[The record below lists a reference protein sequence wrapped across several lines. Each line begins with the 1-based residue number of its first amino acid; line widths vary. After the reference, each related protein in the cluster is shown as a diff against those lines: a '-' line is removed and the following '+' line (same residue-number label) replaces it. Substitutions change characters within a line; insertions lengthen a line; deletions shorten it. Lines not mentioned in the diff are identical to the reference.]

1 MLNQLKNIGLS
12 ENEAKVY
19 LAMLELGPATM
30 LEISAKAG
38 INRPTAYVQ
47 VEALKKLGLVSTQTK
62 GKKQL
67 FMAESP
73 EQLESVLDSKNRELE
88 QKKGELGK
96 VLPELLTLFNL
107 GDAKPEVRFFEGKE
121 GLLRMEEEFLKAKEK
136 NMIGIMS
143 LDDVLN
149 VFPESSDSYTKRRIK
164 KGIHTRSI
172 YTYSKG
178 PIFKDSD
185 PATLRES
192 KFISPEKL
200 PFNVDITVYDDI
212 VAIAALRGRVSG
224 AMIRHQE
231 IANSFKNFL
240 NLIWNFADKL

>member
-19 LAMLELGPATM
+19 LAMLELGSATM

-47 VEALKKLGLVSTQTK
+47 VESLKKLGLVSTQTK

-73 EQLESVLDSKNRELE
+73 EQLESVLENKNIELE
-88 QKKGELGK
+88 QKRNELGK
-96 VLPELLTLFNL
+96 FLPELLTMFSL
-107 GDAKPEVRFFEGKE
+107 GDNKPEVRFFEGKE
-121 GLLRMEEEFLKAKEK
+121 GLMRMDEEFLKSKEK
-136 NMIGIMS
+136 KIIGIMS

-164 KGIHTRSI
+164 KGIHSRSI

-178 PIFKDSD
+178 PVLKENDSNM
-185 PATLRES
+185 LREA
-192 KFISPEKL
+192 KYIPPEKL
-200 PFNVDITVYDDI
+200 PFNVDITVYDDS
-212 VAIAALRGRVSG
+212 VAIAALRGKISG
-224 AMIRHQE
+224 TIIKHQE

-240 NLIWNFADKL
+240 NLIWNLADKI

>member
-47 VEALKKLGLVSTQTK
+47 VEALKKLGLVSAQTK
-62 GKKQL
+62 GKKKL

-73 EQLESVLDSKNRELE
+73 DQLEFVLEKKNVELE
-88 QKKGELGK
+88 QKKSELEK
-96 VLPELLTLFNL
+96 LLPELLTMFSL
-107 GDAKPEVRFFEGKE
+107 GDQKPEVRFFEGKE
-121 GLLRMEEEFLKAKEK
+121 GLMRMDEEFLKAKEK
-136 NMIGIMS
+136 SMIGIMS

-149 VFPESSDSYTKRRIK
+149 IFPSSSDSYSKRRVK
-164 KGIHTRSI
+164 KGIHVKSI

-178 PIFKDSD
+178 PVLKEKD
-185 PATLRES
+185 PEMLREARY
-192 KFISPEKL
+192 ISPEKL
-200 PFNVDITVYDDI
+200 PFNVDITVYDDN
-212 VAIAALRGRVSG
+212 VAIAALRGKISG
-224 AMIRHQE
+224 TIIKHQE

-240 NLIWNFADKL
+240 NLIWNLADKI

>member
-1 MLNQLKNIGLS
+1 MINQLKNIGFS

-19 LAMLELGPATM
+19 MAMLELGPATM

-73 EQLESVLDSKNRELE
+73 DQLESIMESKRTELE

-96 VLPELLTLFNL
+96 ILPELLALFNL
-107 GDAKPEVRFFEGKE
+107 GDSKPEVRFFEGKE
-121 GLLRMEEEFLKAKEK
+121 GLIRMREEFLKTKEK
-136 NMIGIMS
+136 KMIGIMS
-143 LDDVLN
+143 LDDVFN
-149 VFPESSDSYTKRRIK
+149 IFSDSPGTYSKRRIS
-164 KGIHTRSI
+164 KGIHAKSI

-178 PIFKDSD
+178 PIYKEND
-185 PATLRES
+185 PAMLREARY
-192 KFISPEKL
+192 ISPEKL
-200 PFNVDITVYDDI
+200 PFNVDITIYDDV
-212 VAIAALRGRVSG
+212 VAIAALRGRISG

-240 NLIWNFADKL
+240 NLIWNLADKV